1 MAMAFEWPDKV
12 LKSTQGA
19 FYGVISG
26 VLITQF
32 LFTFALGVNDIALFI
47 ERSINNTITSESKK
61 TREFESGDCQLYDL

>member
-12 LKSTQGA
+12 LKSTQRG

-32 LFTFALGVNDIALFI
+32 LFTFALGVKDIALSYR
-47 ERSINNTITSESKK
+47 EINQQYHYVREQKK
-61 TREFESGDCQLYDL
+61 TREFESSDC